1 MARRTAA
8 RRSPARRRTTN
19 AKRKACID
27 LPEVPE
33 GQRLWLLDGVPF
45 RAQLPGARYYRS
57 LGAYAYVG
65 RHLPTELSRYRSRP
79 YSYARWREDEF
90 NGVRGPGAMA
100 PPKTPRPQQ
109 IEGARAIATAFQGGW
124 RGVWLGDDMGCGKT
138 GTAVL
143 AAKAVC
149 HLGGGSR
156 ILITVDR
163 PAAITIPAWRDAVAA
178 YGGDGGFEWL
188 IMSPDQLGKLIG
200 ANGRPK
206 CRFDVVINDEAQQF
220 RHVTAKRTSYM
231 RRINR
236 LDAASANAPFVISA
250 TATLGHH
257 PGEYTYLSAL
267 FAQIHNEPA
276 SAWADLGS
284 RLVRAG
290 IPLQPGWDKGKWQ
303 WNEEAKNSQSLQT
316 KAVTTVRS
324 WMDDASPPVALHRRA
339 AWGPAPVDGLPIE
352 FTAEQWSAYDQ
363 EWGEF
368 QRAMQLARTGRD
380 TARGRAAVIRFRQKA
395 SMLRVPQTVELVE
408 ATVDAGHQ
416 VLVAVEFTSTAA
428 EPIADRLEDRGVR
441 VARIFGGGALEDERL
456 KFQRG
461 HAPVVVFNTTSA
473 INLQAGEQLA
483 DGSRAS
489 TTPRVGYF
497 HQPRYSGIQAR
508 QTIGRAHRDGQVC
521 PWNLLYAA
529 DTIEEAA
536 GRTMIDRLLVT
547 STSADGDTSTLAKI
561 ARLFGA
567 DWLPETVFD

>member
-1 MARRTAA
+1 M
-8 RRSPARRRTTN
+8 
-19 AKRKACID
+19 
-27 LPEVPE
+27 
-33 GQRLWLLDGVPF
+33 PF
-45 RAQLPGARYYRS
+45 RAQPPGARYYRS
-57 LGAYAYVG
+57 LGAYAHVG
-65 RHLPTELSRYRSRP
+65 PELPVELRRYRSRP

-90 NGVRGPGAMA
+90 NGHRGPGASA

-109 IEGARAIATAFQGGW
+109 VEGARAIATAYKAGW
-124 RGVWLGDDMGCGKT
+124 RGFWLGDDMGVGKT

-149 HLGGGSR
+149 HLGGKRR

-188 IMSPDQLGKLIG
+188 IMSPDQLGKIIA

-206 CRFDVVINDEAQQF
+206 YRFDVVINDEAQQF
-220 RHVTAKRTSYM
+220 RHLTAKRTGYM

-236 LDAASANAPFVISA
+236 LTDAPGAAPFVISA

-267 FAQIHNEPA
+267 FAQIHHESPG
-276 SAWADLGS
+276 AWTNLGA
-284 RLVRAG
+284 RLVRSG
-290 IPLQPGWDKGKWQ
+290 LPLERGWEKGKWQ
-303 WNEEAKNSQSLQT
+303 WTDAAKSSQALQNE
-316 KAVTTVRS
+316 AVTTVRP
-324 WMDDASPPVALHRRA
+324 WMDDTSPPVALHRRA
-339 AWGPAPVDGLPIE
+339 AWGPAPVDGLPVE

-380 TARGRAAVIRFRQKA
+380 TARGRAAVTRFRQKA
-395 SMLRVPQTVELVE
+395 SMLRVPQTVDMVE
-408 ATVDAGHQ
+408 ATVQAGNQ

-428 EPIADRLEDRGVR
+428 KPIADTLEERGMR
-441 VARIFGGGALEDERL
+441 VARIFGGGDLEDERL
-456 KFQRG
+456 QFQRG

-473 INLQAGEQLA
+473 INLQASEQLA
-483 DGSRAS
+483 DGSYAS
-489 TTPRVGYF
+489 TTPRVGFF

-529 DTIEEAA
+529 DTIEETA

-547 STSADGDTSTLAKI
+547 STSAGGDTSTLGRI

-567 DWLPETVFD
+567 DWLPETVFE